1 MKNMKKLNK
10 SQMTKVEGGLNVALC
25 FDAGFGSMLTFGPAW
40 SIGLVSINYAAK
52 CFNAK
57 D

>member
-1 MKNMKKLNK
+1 MKKLNK
-10 SQMTKVEGGLNVALC
+10 SQMTKVEGGLNGALC
-25 FDAGFGSMLTFGPAW
+25 FAAGFGLMLTFGPAW